1 MVLEDQKENRA
12 NIFTIS
18 TYFSLPVSWLKQDY
32 FFFKKYVGKKEISDH
47 KWYVASIKLSMRPWK
62 WQFARLLYRWP

>member
-32 FFFKKYVGKKEISDH
+32 FFFQKICG
-47 KWYVASIKLSMRPWK
+47 
-62 WQFARLLYRWP
+62 